1 LKSLPLGVSYN
12 QSAEPPLLEKNMAEQ
27 NKNANNEENG
37 DDLEFIM
44 PAHIYPPIK
53 PEETK
58 EEKPEE
64 QALPGEPEEEIILD
78 ESLVRRLTS
87 LTGDVTVG
95 AFKLAVKAGRAP
107 VRLGR
112 SFISDADKLKMMKE
126 TGSYLADLRKLAGLT
141 ISDLSDAL
149 DLEDKTLLEAVEN
162 GTATLSFEL
171 ILRSAALL
179 ARHDPVPFVMR
190 MTRTYNPTIWSI
202 LDDWG
207 MGRLPLQYE
216 RERQFVNI
224 YRRHDAARKLSDES
238 FAKILQFTQ
247 AAFEMALHYAI
258 QQEGITDQILNLE
271 ENEK

>member
-1 LKSLPLGVSYN
+1 
-12 QSAEPPLLEKNMAEQ
+12 MADQTES
-27 NKNANNEENG
+27 NSDESG

-44 PAHIYPPIK
+44 PTLGYPSTTPPK
-53 PEETK
+53 LEPDDAKKEPVPE
-58 EEKPEE
+58 PP
-64 QALPGEPEEEIILD
+64 APEEEIMLD
-78 ESLVRRLTS
+78 ESLVRRLTN

-95 AFKLAVKAGRAP
+95 ALKLAVKAGGAP

-112 SFISDADKLKMMKE
+112 SFINDADKLKMMQE
-126 TGSYLADLRKLAGLT
+126 SGSYLADVRKLAGLT
-141 ISDLSDAL
+141 VSDLSEAL
-149 DLEDKTLLEAVEN
+149 DLEDKSLLEAVEE

-190 MTRTYNPTIWSI
+190 MTRTYNPTIWSL
-202 LDDWG
+202 LDNWG

-238 FAKILQFTQ
+238 FAHIMQFTQ
-247 AAFEMALHYAI
+247 SAFEMALHYAI
-258 QQEGITDQILNLE
+258 EQEGITDKILDVE
-271 ENEK
+271 EEEKKSKKSQRGKAAK